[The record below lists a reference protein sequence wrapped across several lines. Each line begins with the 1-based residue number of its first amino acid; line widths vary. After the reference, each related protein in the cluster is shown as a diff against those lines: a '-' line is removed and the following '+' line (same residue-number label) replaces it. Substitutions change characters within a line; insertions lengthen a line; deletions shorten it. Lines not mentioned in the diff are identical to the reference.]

1 MRTSLRQPDPP
12 RTPSAVLAYDLET
25 IAPPMPDGSFPP
37 WPTHVPVA
45 AGFAEARQRGGEW
58 TFDIAALVVSG
69 DTQEGDLI
77 LEADRRMATVPVVT
91 SYNGRQFDALVL
103 RLAAQRNRLWNLN
116 AIADHAAANR
126 FGGEHADLADLYS
139 SHGRKVSL
147 AMIADQIGIPI
158 KTDIAG
164 GDVAALWEQGETE
177 RIRRYVAED
186 AVATLVL
193 WFAWSA
199 SRAADQA
206 LVTRPMAALA
216 RHLERTPDLAHLSSF
231 VDCALMRWCRPRA
244 SHADIAAALD
254 RVTAKLR
261 REKDESAFA
270 TA

>member
-1 MRTSLRQPDPP
+1 MRQFSCRQEHAGA
-12 RTPSAVLAYDLET
+12 PSAVLAYDLET
-25 IAPPMPDGSFPP
+25 IASPTPDGSFPP

-45 AGFAEARQRGGEW
+45 AGFAEARHCGGEW

-69 DTQEGDLI
+69 ETQEAELVR
-77 LEADRRMATVPVVT
+77 EADRRMASTQVVT
-91 SYNGRQFDALVL
+91 SYNGRQFDSLVL
-103 RLAAQRNRLWNLN
+103 RLAAQRNRLWGVK

-147 AMIADQIGIPI
+147 AAIADQIGVPV

-164 GDVAALWEQGETE
+164 GDVAGLWEQGETE

-186 AVATLVL
+186 AVATLIL
-193 WFAWSA
+193 WFAWTA
-199 SRAADQA
+199 SRAADEA

-216 RHLERTPDLAHLSSF
+216 RHLERTPDLAHLSAF
-231 VDCALMRWCRPRA
+231 VDCSLMRWCRPRA
-244 SHADIAAALD
+244 LHADIAGALD
-254 RVTAKLR
+254 RVTAKLG
-261 REKDESAFA
+261 REEDERLSA

>member
-1 MRTSLRQPDPP
+1 MRASSRQPEPAG
-12 RTPSAVLAYDLET
+12 TPGAVLAYDLET

-45 AGFAEARQRGGEW
+45 AGFAEARLRDGEW
-58 TFDIAALVVSG
+58 AFDIAALVVSG
-69 DTQEGDLI
+69 DTQEADLI
-77 LEADRRMATVPVVT
+77 LEADRRMAMAQVAT

-103 RLAAQRNRLWNLN
+103 RLAAQRNRLWGVK

-147 AMIADQIGIPI
+147 AAIAEQIGVPI

-164 GDVAALWEQGETE
+164 GDVAALWERGEAE

-186 AVATLVL
+186 AVATLIL
-193 WFAWSA
+193 WFAWTA
-199 SRAADQA
+199 SRAANEA

-216 RHLERTPDLAHLSSF
+216 RHLERTPDLGHLFAF

-244 SHADIAAALD
+244 LHADIAAALD
-254 RVTAKLR
+254 RVTAKLG
-261 REKDESAFA
+261 REEDERAFA
-270 TA
+270 AA

>member
-1 MRTSLRQPDPP
+1 MRASSRQPDHVG
-12 RTPSAVLAYDLET
+12 TPGAVLAYDLET
-25 IAPPMPDGSFPP
+25 IASPTPDGSFPP

-45 AGFAEARQRGGEW
+45 AGFAEARQRDGRW

-69 DTQEGDLI
+69 DTQEADLI
-77 LEADRRMATVPVVT
+77 LETDRRMTVALVVT

-103 RLAAQRNRLWNLN
+103 RLAAQRARIWNAK

-147 AMIADQIGIPI
+147 AAIAEQIDVPI

-164 GDVAALWEQGETE
+164 GDVAVLWEQGETE

-186 AVATLVL
+186 AVATLCL
-193 WFAWSA
+193 YFAWAA
-199 SRAADQA
+199 SRAADET

-216 RHLERTPDLAHLSSF
+216 RHLERTPDLAHLSAF
-231 VDCALMRWCRPRA
+231 VDCALLRWCRPRA
-244 SHADIAAALD
+244 LYADIAAALD
-254 RVTAKLR
+254 RVTAKLG
-261 REKDESAFA
+261 REEDERLFA